1 MSNTTNFSS
10 KSANV
15 LYSQFIVKQVIKNNY
30 LNDSEAQS
38 LYSLIEDNGLTPRKI
53 YDALFK
59 LTSMTFEDEFA
70 INFTVYNLIS
80 ALKELAYLADFEAY
94 AKRGVYDAKVNY
106 FESTLGKDWRAQLED
121 TELVNVDA
129 ILKY

>member
-15 LYSQFIVKQVIKNNY
+15 LYSQFIVKQVIKDNY
-30 LNDSEAQS
+30 LNDFEADS
-38 LYSLIEDNGLTPRKI
+38 LYQLIEGNGLTPRKI

-70 INFTVYNLIS
+70 TNFAVYHLIS
-80 ALKELAYLADFEAY
+80 AIKDLAYLADFEAY

-106 FESTLGKDWRAQLED
+106 FESSLGKDWRAYLED
-121 TELVNVDA
+121 VAFINVDA
-129 ILKY
+129 VLKY

>member
-10 KSANV
+10 KTANV
-15 LYSQFIVKQVIKNNY
+15 LYSKFIVKQVIKNNY
-30 LNDSEAQS
+30 LNDSEASS
-38 LYSLIEDNGLTPRKI
+38 LYSLIEDNGLTARKV
-53 YDALFK
+53 YEAMFR

-70 INFTVYNLIS
+70 TNFSVYNLIS
-80 ALKELAYLADFEAY
+80 AIKELAYLADFEEY

-106 FESTLGKDWRAQLED
+106 FESSLGKDWRAYLEN
-121 TELVNVDA
+121 EQFINVDA

>member
-1 MSNTTNFSS
+1 MSKTTNFSS
-10 KSANV
+10 KSANF
-15 LYSQFIVKQVIKNNY
+15 LYSQFIVEQVIKDNY
-30 LNDSEAQS
+30 LNDSEAES
-38 LYSLIEDNGLTPRKI
+38 LYLLIEDNGLTPRKI

-70 INFTVYNLIS
+70 MNFTVYNLIS
-80 ALKELAYLADFEAY
+80 AIKELAYLADFEGY

-106 FESTLGKDWRAQLED
+106 FESSLGKDWRDHLED
-121 TELVNVDA
+121 TELINVDA

>member
-30 LNDSEAQS
+30 LNDSEASS

-59 LTSMTFEDEFA
+59 LTSITFKDEFA

-80 ALKELAYLADFEAY
+80 ALKELAYLADFEEY
-94 AKRGVYDAKVNY
+94 AMRGV
-106 FESTLGKDWRAQLED
+106 
-121 TELVNVDA
+121 
-129 ILKY
+129 

>member
-10 KSANV
+10 KSSNV

-30 LNDSEAQS
+30 LNDSEASS

-59 LTSMTFEDEFA
+59 LTSMTFEGLTGTCTWSANGEVSKTPKA
-70 INFTVYNLIS
+70 VIIS
-80 ALKELAYLADFEAY
+80 G
-94 AKRGVYDAKVNY
+94 GVYVAA
-106 FESTLGKDWRAQLED
+106 E
-121 TELVNVDA
+121 
-129 ILKY
+129 

>member
-10 KSANV
+10 KTANV
-15 LYSQFIVKQVIKNNY
+15 LYSKFIVKQVIKNNY
-30 LNDSEAQS
+30 LNDSEASS

-53 YDALFK
+53 YEAMFR

-70 INFTVYNLIS
+70 TNFSVYNLIS
-80 ALKELAYLADFEAY
+80 AIKDLAYLADFEEY

-106 FESTLGKDWRAQLED
+106 FESSLGKDWRAYLED
-121 TELVNVDA
+121 EEFINVDA

>member
-10 KSANV
+10 KSSNV
-15 LYSQFIVKQVIKNNY
+15 LYSQFIVKQVIKDNY
-30 LNDSEAQS
+30 LNDSEASS
-38 LYSLIEDNGLTPRKI
+38 LYSLIEDNGLTPRKV
-53 YDALFK
+53 YEAMFR

-70 INFTVYNLIS
+70 INLTVYNLIS
-80 ALKELAYLADFEAY
+80 ALKELAYLADFEEY

-106 FESTLGKDWRAQLED
+106 FESSLGKDWRAQLEE

>member
-15 LYSQFIVKQVIKNNY
+15 LYSKFIVKQVIKNNY
-30 LNDSEAQS
+30 LNDSEASS
-38 LYSLIEDNGLTPRKI
+38 LYSLIEDNGLTPRKV
-53 YDALFK
+53 YEAMFR

-70 INFTVYNLIS
+70 INLTVYNLIS
-80 ALKELAYLADFEAY
+80 ALKELAYLADFEEY

-106 FESTLGKDWRAQLED
+106 FESSLGKDWRAQLEE

>member
-106 FESTLGKDWRAQLED
+106 FESSLGKDWRDQLED
-121 TELVNVDA
+121 TELFNVDA

>member
-30 LNDSEAQS
+30 LNDSEASS

-70 INFTVYNLIS
+70 INFSVYNLIS
-80 ALKELAYLADFEAY
+80 ALKELAHLADFEEY

-106 FESTLGKDWRAQLED
+106 FESSLGKNWRAQLED
-121 TELVNVDA
+121 TEFINVDA